1 MPTERRRWYSSLV
14 ILPLTALRTVS
25 MFRRYELHA
34 FVPFLPFLFTGA
46 VVLWMVNAIAP
57 LAPFIYSLF

>member
-1 MPTERRRWYSSLV
+1 MLAKRRWYTNLV
-14 ILPLTALRTVS
+14 TLPLTALRTMS
-25 MFRRYELHA
+25 TFRNYQLGS
-34 FVPFLPFLFTGA
+34 FVPLLTFLFTGA